1 MVMIISASR
10 RTDIPAFYSLW
21 FEHRIK
27 AGFCQV
33 RNPFNASQL
42 RHVSLEPQEVDAF
55 VFWTRNAHKF
65 IPTVNSLIQSG
76 YQAFFLYTL
85 TGYGPPLEKFLAP
98 TETLIETFCRL
109 SGLIGSERIAWR
121 YDPILIADESP
132 FTWRDHARRFR
143 QLAQNLEGATHRVII
158 SFTDWY
164 AKTQQHLGA
173 FPWSWHL
180 EPDKQTAEKFLQ
192 WIIECAESH
201 GMTIHLCAK
210 PGFETVQRGKCIDAE
225 WINQATGK
233 SIRIKRDKGQRPSCL
248 CDESID
254 IGCYNT
260 CGHGCQ
266 YCYATRSHSRARYY
280 RRQHDPEQS
289 FL

>member
-1 MVMIISASR
+1 MIISASR

-21 FEHRIK
+21 FEQRVK

-42 RHVSLEPQEVDAF
+42 RKVSLYPQDVDAF
-55 VFWTRNAHKF
+55 IFWTRNVYKF
-65 IPTVNSLIQSG
+65 MPLVSTLKHNG
-76 YQAFFLYTL
+76 YESFFLYTL
-85 TGYGPPLEKFLAP
+85 TGYGPPLEKYLP
-98 TETLIETFCRL
+98 SKEILVDTFCRL

-121 YDPILIADESP
+121 YDPILIADEAP

-143 QLAQNLEGATHRVII
+143 VLAQNLEGATHRIII
-158 SFTDWY
+158 SFADWY

-173 FPWSWHL
+173 TPWSWHL
-180 EPDKQTAEKFLQ
+180 EPERETAEKFLQ
-192 WIIECAESH
+192 WIKDCARSH
-201 GMTIHLCAK
+201 GMTIQLCAK
-210 PGFETVQRGKCIDAE
+210 PGFEAVQRGKCIDGE
-225 WINQATGK
+225 WINKATGK
-233 SIRIKRDKGQRPSCL
+233 NILVKRDRNQRPSCL

-266 YCYATRSHSRARYY
+266 YCYATRSHTRARHY
-280 RRQHDPEQS
+280 RKQHDPAQP